1 MREFLVLY
9 STIFNEKVRF
19 QIVEATSRNEARQK
33 MIDTMAWVCIRE
45 ILDLWKTKKNYF

>member
-33 MIDTMAWVCIRE
+33 MIDTMEWVCIVDV
-45 ILDLWKTKKNYF
+45 LDLWRTTKNYF